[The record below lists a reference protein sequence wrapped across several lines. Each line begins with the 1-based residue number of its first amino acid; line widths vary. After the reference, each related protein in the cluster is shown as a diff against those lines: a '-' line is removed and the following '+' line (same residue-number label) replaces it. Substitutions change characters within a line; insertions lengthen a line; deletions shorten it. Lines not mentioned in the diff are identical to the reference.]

1 MEAIVYRRYS
11 TDEQRDGSA
20 QTLEAQ
26 LERCQDFAKARGWQ
40 ITEILTDE
48 GKSAYKGHHLL
59 PDADLGKFVARLRQG
74 EIARGTVL
82 IADNLSRLSRRPVD
96 EAMAWVHEVN
106 GRGVEIALA
115 DTREVFK
122 PNPSL
127 GDFLQTAIKF
137 GVSHQSSADK
147 SDATRRSKNRLWKLA
162 EAREGKWT
170 TLAGLL
176 PRWLERN
183 KAKDGWITD
192 DDMAET
198 IRTIYRWSADG
209 IGVNT
214 IVNMLN
220 ARPDLPPF
228 GQPKDYRNGIPAWTR
243 STVRQYLTSAI
254 VEGDFRPST
263 GMFSGLVIHD
273 FYPRI
278 VDADLVARA
287 RSDLK
292 SRRKVPGKSAS
303 TGAVNLFAGV
313 TRCGVCGQRASLSTS
328 VQKGKPYPYVRCE
341 ASQEGR
347 CSNKGGYAYRAFETT
362 ALDLFL
368 DLALDERFFEASGDL
383 GRGRIRK
390 AEIEKLV
397 ADKRT
402 RRQSMM
408 DKFDLDDPDAMALI
422 AKAKQ
427 EIEDLM
433 VELAAVET
441 AIELA
446 TGKVGN
452 IEHLNRVGD
461 IREAAKS
468 PEEAVRNQAR
478 TKLRKALTTIIMSVE
493 IDRDENSERVFTV
506 ILIGGI
512 MAVRIDAKGRVL
524 NSVSEAVGQ
533 PLYQYLTEDQRM
545 MLAPLIRRIEKMGA

>member
-26 LERCQDFAKARGWQ
+26 LERCRDFAKARGWQ
-40 ITEILTDE
+40 INEILTDE

-59 PDADLGKFVARLRQG
+59 PDADLGKFVTRLRQG

-147 SDATRRSKNRLWKLA
+147 SDATRRSKNKLWKLA
-162 EAREGKWT
+162 EAREGEWT
-170 TLAGLL
+170 SLAGLL

-183 KAKDGWITD
+183 QTKNGWIVD
-192 DDMAET
+192 EHMAET

-220 ARPDLPPF
+220 ARPDLPAF
-228 GQPKDYRNGIPAWTR
+228 GEPKNYRNGVPAWTR
-243 STVRQYLTSAI
+243 STVRQYLMSAI
-254 VEGDFRPST
+254 VEGDFRPNT
-263 GMFSGLVIHD
+263 GMFAGRVLHD
-273 FYPRI
+273 FYPRL

-287 RSDLK
+287 RADLK
-292 SRRKVPGKSAS
+292 ARRKAPGKSAS
-303 TGAVNLFAGV
+303 TGWTNLFAGV

-328 VQKGKPYPYVRCE
+328 VQKGKPYPYIRCE
-341 ASQEGR
+341 GSQEGR
-347 CSNKGGYAYRAFETT
+347 CTNKGGYAYRAFETT

-368 DLALDERFFEASGDL
+368 DLALDDRFFEATGEL

-397 ADKRT
+397 AVKRT
-402 RRQSMM
+402 RRQIMM
-408 DKFDLDDPDAMALI
+408 DKFDLDDPDAMVLI
-422 AKAKQ
+422 AKAKD
-427 EIEDLM
+427 EIHALTAELVQ
-433 VELAAVET
+433 VEA
-441 AIELA
+441 AIEIA
-446 TGKVGN
+446 AGKVGH
-452 IEHLNRVGD
+452 IEHLRRVGD

-468 PEEAVRNQAR
+468 PVEAVRNQAR
-478 TKLRKALTTIIMSVE
+478 SKLRQALTTIIMSVE
-493 IDRDENSERVFTV
+493 IERDENAERIFTV
-506 ILIGGI
+506 ILMGGV
-512 MAVRIDAKGRVL
+512 MAVRIDTKGRVL
-524 NSVSEAVGQ
+524 KSVSEAVGQ
-533 PLYQYLTEDQRM
+533 PLYHYLTEDQRM
-545 MLAPLIRRIEKMGA
+545 IWAPLIRRIEKMGA

>member
-147 SDATRRSKNRLWKLA
+147 SDATRRSRNRLWKLA

-254 VEGDFRPST
+254 VEGDFRP
-263 GMFSGLVIHD
+263 
-273 FYPRI
+273 
-278 VDADLVARA
+278 AA
-287 RSDLK
+287 
-292 SRRKVPGKSAS
+292 
-303 TGAVNLFAGV
+303 
-313 TRCGVCGQRASLSTS
+313 
-328 VQKGKPYPYVRCE
+328 
-341 ASQEGR
+341 
-347 CSNKGGYAYRAFETT
+347 AFEI
-362 ALDLFL
+362 
-368 DLALDERFFEASGDL
+368 AS
-383 GRGRIRK
+383 
-390 AEIEKLV
+390 
-397 ADKRT
+397 
-402 RRQSMM
+402 
-408 DKFDLDDPDAMALI
+408 
-422 AKAKQ
+422 
-427 EIEDLM
+427 
-433 VELAAVET
+433 
-441 AIELA
+441 
-446 TGKVGN
+446 
-452 IEHLNRVGD
+452 
-461 IREAAKS
+461 AKS
-468 PEEAVRNQAR
+468 PRFQPASASGRRRRWRSWRTSTRRAGRPACPTSVTSTPGVRR
-478 TKLRKALTTIIMSVE
+478 LPKCLSVK
-493 IDRDENSERVFTV
+493 SGVWA
-506 ILIGGI
+506 GP
-512 MAVRIDAKGRVL
+512 AKR
-524 NSVSEAVGQ
+524 S
-533 PLYQYLTEDQRM
+533 
-545 MLAPLIRRIEKMGA
+545 